1 MEHLFKILILRSFLS
16 VLLVFFSIVTC
27 EGNSSGIKNVYSD
40 SVSFNENKKLIY
52 KEVLSNVKHLNDS
65 LFLKAIKSFPT
76 EAKSLYY
83 LQLGKWNYLNKRY
96 DTALWYLNAA
106 AELYSEANNFDG
118 LADVHFYLGK
128 VYLKQNN
135 PEEFLQ
141 NLNRA
146 ISFYKL
152 IENWDNYCLTYGEV
166 GNYFSKNRNQSNAEE
181 YYNRA
186 KSVFSSV
193 KSKAVKDLVIFNFA
207 NHLNTFKE
215 YDEAL
220 KYYLLLSETTN
231 VSSHRYGD
239 LLNNIGTIY
248 LNQRKLDEAQIYLI
262 KALEHKKMKGDSIE
276 IATTLQNL
284 FRVALLRR
292 DISLSK
298 KYYAD
303 LNKLMDEFE
312 VPETLLLEFSFNRVR
327 YYSMISDGESSINE
341 FENYNILKDSLVNAA
356 FSDKLIEMQ
365 KSFELKEKDQE
376 IALLQKEDAL
386 NQARLKTKNVLIA
399 VIGSFLL
406 ILILVGYLINR
417 QRKELAQSRRRLLRQ
432 KEDISGMNDQLRVSN
447 LAKDRILS
455 VIGHDL
461 RGPVGGLKE
470 LIELYM
476 ELPEY
481 EPNDIKN
488 LLKTA
493 RESSTS
499 TYHLL
504 ENLLSWAN
512 SQRGDIVF
520 NPVATPLAPLIKQSV
535 QLLDRSINVRNVRFE
550 YDIPQALVIQVDMNM
565 LRTIIRNLV
574 SNALKY
580 SPDNG
585 LIKIMVLKEANQVKF
600 CICDQGKGMTA
611 DETQNIFK
619 KKETYFIG
627 SELTAKGTG
636 LGLILCK
643 EFVERHGGSIWINS
657 EEGVGTQVWFSILQ
671 KGVSTTKVNEL
682 QSSTAQ

>member
-1 MEHLFKILILRSFLS
+1 MPYNSANNIRLCRKAFAIILFTFYIVINIIALEKIEFDATYNYVKEIIREETYQTKIDSLIEAGSDTEKGCVYLIIASNYRKAGNYLASDSCLLLAKGFFIDLNASKGVGYCNYYHGNNAASTEKHEESIVYYKNAISDFKQCDFFDGIVLCCSKLATFFSQKSNFIEAQQYLDLGKSYLDKVSRESLKISFL
-16 VLLVFFSIVTC
+16 
-27 EGNSSGIKNVYSD
+27 
-40 SVSFNENKKLIY
+40 
-52 KEVLSNVKHLNDS
+52 LN
-65 LFLKAIKSFPT
+65 
-76 EAKSLYY
+76 
-83 LQLGKWNYLNKRY
+83 
-96 DTALWYLNAA
+96 NAA
-106 AELYSEANNFDG
+106 FYAANAEADKAKVLYHSILSDYENNLSKKRKANIYNN
-118 LADVHFYLGK
+118 LASIYVN
-128 VYLKQNN
+128 LKQWN
-135 PEEFLQ
+135 
-141 NLNRA
+141 
-146 ISFYKL
+146 K
-152 IENWDNYCLTYGEV
+152 
-166 GNYFSKNRNQSNAEE
+166 
-181 YYNRA
+181 
-186 KSVFSSV
+186 
-193 KSKAVKDLVIFNFA
+193 
-207 NHLNTFKE
+207 
-215 YDEAL
+215 AL
-220 KYYLLLSETTN
+220 KYYNKSLFIKKEVNDSLGVVRTKQNLLRYYINLNQLSEAREINRQLSTYFEKDTSDYDTYVDFLYNQIKFYSKTN
-231 VSSHRYGD
+231 NSE
-239 LLNNIGTIY
+239 
-248 LNQRKLDEAQIYLI
+248 K
-262 KALEHKKMKGDSIE
+262 
-276 IATTLQNL
+276 TLQ
-284 FRVALLRR
+284 ALNTYFIAEKQRTN
-292 DISLSK
+292 S
-298 KYYAD
+298 
-303 LNKLMDEFE
+303 
-312 VPETLLLEFSFNRVR
+312 
-327 YYSMISDGESSINE
+327 
-341 FENYNILKDSLVNAA
+341 A

-365 KSFELKEKDQE
+365 KSFDLKEKDQE
-376 IALLQKEDAL
+376 IALLQKEDDL
-386 NQARLKTKNVLIA
+386 NQARLKTKNILIA
-399 VIGSFLL
+399 VTGSFLL
-406 ILILVGYLINR
+406 VLILVGYLINR

-432 KEDISGMNDQLRVSN
+432 KEDITGMNEQLRVSN

-488 LLKTA
+488 LLKAA

-585 LIKIMVLKEANQVKF
+585 LIKIMVIEDGKQVKF

-611 DETQNIFK
+611 DETKSIFK

-643 EFVERHGGSIWINS
+643 EFVERHGGAIWINS
-657 EEGVGTQVWFSILQ
+657 EEGIGTQVWFSIPQ
-671 KGVSTTKVNEL
+671 KGVSTAKVGEL
-682 QSSTAQ
+682 QSSAAQ

>member
-1 MEHLFKILILRSFLS
+1 MFISWAFTGYTYSSKKNAVDTS
-16 VLLVFFSIVTC
+16 LL
-27 EGNSSGIKNVYSD
+27 NR
-40 SVSFNENKKLIY
+40 FN
-52 KEVLSNVKHLNDS
+52 
-65 LFLKAIKSFPT
+65 
-76 EAKSLYY
+76 
-83 LQLGKWNYLNKRY
+83 NYLENNKTTN
-96 DTALWYLNAA
+96 DTIIKLYRSGRLNVS
-106 AELYSEANNFDG
+106 SE
-118 LADVHFYLGK
+118 
-128 VYLKQNN
+128 
-135 PEEFLQ
+135 
-141 NLNRA
+141 
-146 ISFYKL
+146 
-152 IENWDNYCLTYGEV
+152 
-166 GNYFSKNRNQSNAEE
+166 
-181 YYNRA
+181 
-186 KSVFSSV
+186 
-193 KSKAVKDLVIFNFA
+193 
-207 NHLNTFKE
+207 
-215 YDEAL
+215 
-220 KYYLLLSETTN
+220 LLLSELTEFGKSLLEKKEYNKADSIFNFIITTTGTDNKSQLASAYFQKGMIAKKVENGQGVIENFHNAAYFYSLEDNQKGVVFSYLQIGIFFSKKRNYSLAEAELNKALVSAQKSNDIGLLNLCYLNYGHCYLDQYKYDQALSLYKKVAIDQKISNKSLSILYNNLSNIYRKKNNYQLAEYYLKSSIAIKERIRDFDGVYNSKVNLIN
-231 VSSHRYGD
+231 VYLKMNRIGDALHVSDQIKEMDVDIDTEQRLDSLYTFAHLRLKLNAIVEGID
-239 LLNNIGTIY
+239 LLDKHN
-248 LNQRKLDEAQIYLI
+248 KL
-262 KALEHKKMKGDSIE
+262 
-276 IATTLQNL
+276 
-284 FRVALLRR
+284 R
-292 DISLSK
+292 DSLS
-298 KYYAD
+298 
-303 LNKLMDEFE
+303 
-312 VPETLLLEFSFNRVR
+312 
-327 YYSMISDGESSINE
+327 
-341 FENYNILKDSLVNAA
+341 NAA

-386 NQARLKTKNVLIA
+386 NQARLKTKNILIA
-399 VIGSFLL
+399 VTGSFLL

-585 LIKIMVLKEANQVKF
+585 LIKIMVQNEANQVKF

>member
-1 MEHLFKILILRSFLS
+1 MFLQYSLCFFLLSF
-16 VLLVFFSIVTC
+16 
-27 EGNSSGIKNVYSD
+27 G
-40 SVSFNENKKLIY
+40 
-52 KEVLSNVKHLNDS
+52 NDS
-65 LFLKAIKSFPT
+65 LLFAGNLNKEIIALADSGVVCTESHTLKAAMKSINSHIQRLSEKQLQDVVSYCIEMGYGDKAFFIRLC
-76 EAKSLYY
+76 KSNILYKEKQY
-83 LQLGKWNYLNKRY
+83 RNALAVLPRY
-96 DTALWYLNAA
+96 DKGIAINDVLIARYYENKGDI
-106 AELYSEANNFDG
+106 ERYSKDYANSSNS
-118 LADVHFYLGK
+118 
-128 VYLKQNN
+128 
-135 PEEFLQ
+135 FLI
-141 NLNRA
+141 A
-146 ISFYKL
+146 I
-152 IENWDNYCLTYGEV
+152 
-166 GNYFSKNRNQSNAEE
+166 
-181 YYNRA
+181 
-186 KSVFSSV
+186 
-193 KSKAVKDLVIFNFA
+193 
-207 NHLNTFKE
+207 
-215 YDEAL
+215 
-220 KYYLLLSETTN
+220 KYYLLLEDNYQLTRMYYKLGALNLDIKNYILAEEYLLLAVEYAKKSTDERLLKATTSTLASCYHSQSN
-231 VSSHRYGD
+231 FDSALKLYLKVLDEYSLTKMDSARI
-239 LLNNIGTIY
+239 LMNIGSIY
-248 LNQRKLDEAQIYLI
+248 RAKDFYNEAQVNFLKSLTIREELRDEKAIAQINNNLGGLYL
-262 KALEHKKMKGDSIE
+262 EQG
-276 IATTLQNL
+276 
-284 FRVALLRR
+284 
-292 DISLSK
+292 
-298 KYYAD
+298 
-303 LNKLMDEFE
+303 
-312 VPETLLLEFSFNRVR
+312 LLEKA
-327 YYSMISDGESSINE
+327 YYHIWLCYKFAKKHKES
-341 FENYNILKDSLVNAA
+341 
-356 FSDKLIEMQ
+356 
-365 KSFELKEKDQE
+365 SFELKSAYNLIEYYVQSSQRDSALKYLRDYVELREELSLSELKNELIELDRKYKILEKDNQ
-376 IALLQKEDAL
+376 IAQLQKEDAL
-386 NQARLKTKNVLIA
+386 NQARLKTKNILIA
-399 VIGSFLL
+399 VTGSFLL

-682 QSSTAQ
+682 QSSAAQ

>member
-1 MEHLFKILILRSFLS
+1 M
-16 VLLVFFSIVTC
+16 
-27 EGNSSGIKNVYSD
+27 
-40 SVSFNENKKLIY
+40 
-52 KEVLSNVKHLNDS
+52 
-65 LFLKAIKSFPT
+65 
-76 EAKSLYY
+76 
-83 LQLGKWNYLNKRY
+83 
-96 DTALWYLNAA
+96 
-106 AELYSEANNFDG
+106 
-118 LADVHFYLGK
+118 
-128 VYLKQNN
+128 
-135 PEEFLQ
+135 
-141 NLNRA
+141 
-146 ISFYKL
+146 
-152 IENWDNYCLTYGEV
+152 
-166 GNYFSKNRNQSNAEE
+166 
-181 YYNRA
+181 
-186 KSVFSSV
+186 
-193 KSKAVKDLVIFNFA
+193 KAVKFIFINILSGCFFIFLSGISNINNTEAIQSVESLKEIINDSNISCDSISNWILVCNGELDRDELATCLVEYGKKLYNDACFYKADSIFNIALNNLIDDDLQKLASIYFWKGKVASKIDKSESVLDFFNSAANYYKRLENCKGIVFSYLESGIFFSKQKNYTVAYMQFDNALSFA
-207 NHLNTFKE
+207 LAENNQLFINLCYLNYGHCKLEQFK
-215 YDEAL
+215 YNEAL
-220 KYYLLLSETTN
+220 KYYNKVDVEKAISKKSLAILYNNLSHIYIKKNNYKIAEHYLIQSIKIKESLGDVYGVFHSKLNLINFYIKSGKIQKAELIGKEIGELKVKLSNDQKLDSIYTFAELRLKTGHTN
-231 VSSHRYGD
+231 DGIK
-239 LLNNIGTIY
+239 LLNRFY
-248 LNQRKLDEAQIYLI
+248 Q
-262 KALEHKKMKGDSIE
+262 
-276 IATTLQNL
+276 
-284 FRVALLRR
+284 
-292 DISLSK
+292 
-298 KYYAD
+298 
-303 LNKLMDEFE
+303 
-312 VPETLLLEFSFNRVR
+312 
-327 YYSMISDGESSINE
+327 
-341 FENYNILKDSLVNAA
+341 LKDSLSNIT
-356 FSDKLIEMQ
+356 FSDKLIDMQ

-376 IALLQKEDAL
+376 IALLHKEDAL

-432 KEDISGMNDQLRVSN
+432 KEDITGMNEQLRVSN

-488 LLKTA
+488 LLKAA

-550 YDIPQALVIQVDMNM
+550 YDIPKALVIQVDMNM

-585 LIKIMVLKEANQVKF
+585 LIKIMVIEDGKQVKF
-600 CICDQGKGMTA
+600 CICDEGKGMTA
-611 DETQNIFK
+611 DETKSIFK

-643 EFVERHGGSIWINS
+643 EFVERHGGVIWINS
-657 EEGVGTQVWFSILQ
+657 KEGVGTQVWFSIPQ

-682 QSSTAQ
+682 QSSAAQ